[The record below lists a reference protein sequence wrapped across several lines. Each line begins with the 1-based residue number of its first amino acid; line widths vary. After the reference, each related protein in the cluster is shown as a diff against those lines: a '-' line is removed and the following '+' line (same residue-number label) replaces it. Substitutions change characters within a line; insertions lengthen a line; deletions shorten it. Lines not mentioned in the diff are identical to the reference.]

1 MKFFEKIMIDEYNE
15 FINEEYKKPNKLAP
29 AQGGPSDQQ
38 FMARLYLPSIKKAK
52 NKDDLDKI
60 FKKFEYAVKSRNLDS
75 DDIDL
80 MKSWFEERSKE
91 LGIKESYEINEN
103 KKAQDYVKK
112 IKNKNKKAYAEK
124 YLKWKMSGEKGNSP
138 DKGSLGVMGAQ
149 AVRMQLDD
157 LFESINEAP
166 IAAKGWDSSSV
177 EKFGETI
184 GKAPTEKGF
193 FDACV
198 KRMSNKEGF
207 DEEKAKGFCAS
218 IKDKAYNSPNWRGKG
233 KSEKEAKKD
242 TQKDQYK
249 K

>member
-15 FINEEYKKPNKLAP
+15 SINEEQMYRIEIKGITHGWMSLDDAKFDDKGKRYTKKEAE
-29 AQGGPSDQQ
+29 
-38 FMARLYLPSIKKAK
+38 ARIKKAIK
-52 NKDDLDKI
+52 AGRNANSI
-60 FKKFEYAVKSRNLDS
+60 RIVK
-75 DDIDL
+75 
-80 MKSWFEERSKE
+80 
-91 LGIKESYEINEN
+91 
-103 KKAQDYVKK
+103 
-112 IKNKNKKAYAEK
+112 
-124 YLKWKMSGEKGNSP
+124 
-138 DKGSLGVMGAQ
+138 
-149 AVRMQLDD
+149 
-157 LFESINEAP
+157 ESINEAP

-184 GKAPTEKGF
+184 GKSPTEKGF

-233 KSEKEAKKD
+233 KSEKEVKKD